1 MICENCGKRQ
11 AVFQTHQLIDG
22 RPSIIYL
29 CEVCAE
35 EFQSGGRRQ
44 TSFLDQYG
52 RDITELARQGKLD
65 PVIGRQAEIERVI
78 HILSRRT
85 KNNPVLIGDP
95 GVGKTAIVEG
105 LAQRVVD
112 ETVPEALR
120 GKRIVSLDLA
130 LMLAGASHRG
140 EFEER
145 LKKTLEEV
153 TKAKGEIIIFID
165 EMHTIVG
172 AGAAQGAIDASN
184 MLKPAL
190 ARGELQC
197 VGATTLDEYRRHVEK
212 DGALERRFQ
221 PIMVSEPTRDE
232 SLEILKGLRPRYEEH
247 HRVRVSDEALKA
259 AVELSDRFISDRF
272 LPDKAIDLVDEA
284 CAKKRLET
292 AVPAAAGQVSQVSR
306 ELERLQDKPRK
317 TLAEMEKIEEL
328 SNLYSRRLEGAA
340 APAAVESIPQVSDQ
354 DIAKVVAS
362 ITGIPVE
369 DISEDER
376 QRLTKLEQ
384 RLHERI
390 VGQDEAV
397 SAVSAAIRRARAGL
411 KDPGR
416 PIGSF
421 IFLGPTG
428 VGKTELAKALA
439 EALWGDENLMIRLDM
454 SEYGERHTVSRL
466 VGSPPGYVGYE
477 EGGQLTEVV
486 RRKPFS
492 VILFDE
498 IEKAHPD
505 VFNILLQILEDGRLT
520 DAHGK
525 KVDFK
530 NTVVI
535 LTSNVGTSLISQ
547 ARVGFGG
554 AGEKRRSFEEIKD
567 ELMTNLQKSFRP
579 EFLNRIDEVVV
590 FHPLTEAEVRKITDL
605 LVERSAKLMASQEIK
620 LEVSPKAR
628 NFLAKRGFDPD
639 LGARPLRRLIQ
650 REIENPVSNAVVSG
664 EYKEGSAVMVDLV
677 GDKLTFQLLKKR
689 VSIKV

>member
-22 RPSIIYL
+22 QATVIYL

-35 EFQSGGRRQ
+35 EFQSGGRR

-65 PVIGRQAEIERVI
+65 PVIGRKGEIERVI

-105 LAQRVVD
+105 LAQRIID
-112 ETVPEALR
+112 ESVPEALR
-120 GKRIVSLDLA
+120 GKRIVSVDLA

-153 TKAKGEIIIFID
+153 IRAKGEIILFID
-165 EMHTIVG
+165 ELHTVVG

-190 ARGELQC
+190 GRGELQC
-197 VGATTLDEYRRHVEK
+197 VGATTLDEYRRYIEK

-221 PIMVSEPTRDE
+221 PVMVVEPTRDE

-259 AVELSDRFISDRF
+259 AVEFSDRFISDRF

-284 CAKKRLET
+284 CAKKRLE
-292 AVPAAAGQVSQVSR
+292 AVIPASSGNISQVSR
-306 ELERLQDKPRK
+306 EMERLQEKPRK
-317 TLAEMEKIEEL
+317 TLAEMDRIEEL
-328 SNLYSRRLEGAA
+328 SHLYSKKLEEIGGIHQ
-340 APAAVESIPQVSDQ
+340 VENIPEVGEQ
-354 DIAKVVAS
+354 DIAKVVAA
-362 ITGIPVE
+362 ITRIPVE

-376 QRLTKLEQ
+376 SRLTKLEK

-397 SAVSAAIRRARAGL
+397 SVVSAAIRRSRAGL
-411 KDPGR
+411 KDPDR

-505 VFNILLQILEDGRLT
+505 VFNVLLQILEDGRLT

-525 KVDFK
+525 TVDFK
-530 NTVVI
+530 NTVII
-535 LTSNVGTSLISQ
+535 LTANIGTALISQ
-547 ARVGFGG
+547 ARVGFGRDKEG
-554 AGEKRRSFEEIKD
+554 RRSFEEIKE
-567 ELMTNLQKSFRP
+567 ELMSHLQKSFRP
-579 EFLNRIDEVVV
+579 EFLNRIDDVVV
-590 FHPLTEAEVRKITDL
+590 FHPLTEGDVRKITDL
-605 LVERSAKLMASQEIK
+605 LIESSGKLMASQGIK
-620 LEVSPKAR
+620 MEVSAKAR
-628 NFLAKRGFDPD
+628 NFLAKKGFDPD
-639 LGARPLRRLIQ
+639 FGARPLRRLIQ
-650 REIENPVSNAVVSG
+650 REVENPISNSIVSG
-664 EYKEGSAVMVDLV
+664 EYKEGQVVAVDLV
-677 GDKLTFQLLKKR
+677 GEKLTFQPLKKR
-689 VSIKV
+689 VILKV